1 MHLWR
6 HNYAKQILGQIG
18 PYSHP
23 INFRT
28 NNVKEL
34 KFYAVIDNYKLFSNI
49 EKLGEKVLIMQLWR
63 HNYAKFNSFQSK
75 LGQIDI

>member
-1 MHLWR
+1 MHLCR

-49 EKLGEKVLIMQLWR
+49 EKNRRKGVD
-63 HNYAKFNSFQSK
+63 YAILTS
-75 LGQIDI
+75 